1 MVTVETK
8 VSPPPA
14 AITLFLCG
22 DVMIGRGID
31 QILPYP
37 SKPELYEPYA
47 DSALDYV
54 AMAEKTNGPI
64 PRSVDFSYVWGD
76 ALAELERVSP
86 AARIIKR
93 YAPLGCPAG
102 REMHSP
108 RASRNGSAC
117 ATIRTVAP

>member
-1 MVTVETK
+1 VRDDCREERLRVLRRQR
-8 VSPPPA
+8 VGA
-14 AITLFLCG
+14 HG
-22 DVMIGRGID
+22 
-31 QILPYP
+31 
-37 SKPELYEPYA
+37 
-47 DSALDYV
+47 
-54 AMAEKTNGPI
+54 
-64 PRSVDFSYVWGD
+64 
-76 ALAELERVSP
+76 ERVASHIVIAPARTAPSNGSGRSNPARRPDGGARPP